1 MRMLGVVLVAAL
13 FVLAPQVCAQ
23 QQAPLVGI
31 DPVRASLDQIETATR
46 RDSHNL
52 RALLDLSQSLTP
64 LRDDL
69 RAKLADLEPRLAE
82 VGMRLQG
89 LGPAPARDAAPENAA
104 VAAERARL
112 TQLRDEL
119 DAAVKQV
126 RLLQVRADQ
135 LAQFISDRRR
145 AAYAETL
152 FERSSSVLDPFF
164 WRDVAVELPA
174 GNAAAIAV
182 ITSGWTH
189 AVDNGGALRFA
200 AALLA
205 LGIFAAGMIALARW
219 WRQWLA
225 ARADGEHRFGAALAS
240 LLVFLRAAFA
250 MPLIVMVVGEVLD
263 QFGLLSKPLGEI
275 VTGLSAGAVFASVG
289 RATALAVLA
298 PDEPQRRLVNLH
310 DTTARALSRHLVW
323 GSRALGAVV
332 FVLSAQKVIGGSQVL
347 ATAVSML
354 FSAAVLGLLIHL
366 LLDLRP
372 SEEEFGDAVRRRTLW
387 IRPIAWIAVA
397 AIAVA
402 LLAGYAGF
410 ATFVAGRT
418 IFTVTLLGV
427 LYLLL
432 AASDRLIGEML
443 TPGAARSRAIA
454 ANLGVD
460 PRRLGLI
467 GTVLS
472 GVIRTLF
479 VLLALALMI
488 GPWEIAAADLLETM
502 RLATFGIKIGD
513 ISISFGAVLGAVVV
527 FTVVIVVTRIV
538 QRWLETRLLPSTE
551 IEPSLQLSIST
562 VFGYV
567 GFIIALVMALA
578 EIGIDP
584 QKIALVAG
592 ALSVGIGFGLQSIVS
607 NFVSGLI
614 LLAERP
620 IRVGDQIVVKNEE
633 GYVRRISVRATEI
646 ETFDKASVII
656 PNSELITGLVKNWTH
671 SNTLGRVNIK
681 IAVSY
686 DCDPDAVMAILKAC
700 VGEHASV
707 LKEPPPAVLLTE
719 FGASAL
725 VFEMFFI
732 VPNLSDRGRI
742 KSDIHIAILR
752 QFRAAGIEMTPP
764 QEVRLIGA
772 DLPAENAKSP

>member
-1 MRMLGVVLVAAL
+1 MLGVVLVAAL

-31 DPVRASLDQIETATR
+31 DPIRVSLEQMERAAR
-46 RDSHNL
+46 RDSHNV
-52 RALLDLSQSLTP
+52 RALLDLAQSLTP
-64 LRDDL
+64 VRENLRD
-69 RAKLADLEPRLAE
+69 KLADLEPRLIE
-82 VGMRLQG
+82 VDASLQA
-89 LGPAPARDAAPENAA
+89 LGPASGRDAAPENAA
-104 VAAERARL
+104 LAAERARL
-112 TQLRDEL
+112 TQQRDEI
-119 DAAVKQV
+119 DAALKQV
-126 RLLQVRADQ
+126 RLLQGRGDK
-135 LAQFISDRRR
+135 LAQLINDRRR

-152 FERSSSVLDPFF
+152 FERSWSVLDPFF
-164 WRDVAVELPA
+164 WRDVAVEMPA
-174 GNAAAIAV
+174 ANAAVIAV
-182 ITSGWTH
+182 IWNGWTY
-189 AVDNGGALRFA
+189 ALDNGGALRFA
-200 AALLA
+200 AALVTIA
-205 LGIFAAGMIALARW
+205 VFAAGMIALARW
-219 WRQWLA
+219 WRRWLA
-225 ARADGEHRFGAALAS
+225 ARAGGEKRFGAALAS
-240 LLVFLRAAFA
+240 LLVFLRAALA
-250 MPLIVMVVGEVLD
+250 MPLAVIVVGGVLD
-263 QFGLLSKPLGEI
+263 QFGLMSKPLGEI
-275 VTGLSAGAVFASVG
+275 VTGLTAGVIFASLG
-289 RATALAVLA
+289 RASALAVLA
-298 PDEPQRRLVNLH
+298 PDEPQRRLIGLH
-310 DTTARALSRHLVW
+310 DATAYPLAHHLVW
-323 GSRALGAVV
+323 GSRALGAL
-332 FVLSAQKVIGGSQVL
+332 VLLLTMHQALGGTQVL

-354 FSAAVLGLLIHL
+354 FSAAILGVLIHL

-372 SEEEFGDAVRRRTLW
+372 TEEEFGDAARKRTLW
-387 IRPIAWIAVA
+387 IRPFGWIAVA

-402 LLAGYAGF
+402 LLSGYAQF
-410 ATFVAGRT
+410 ATFVAGRA
-418 IFTVTLLGV
+418 IFTVILFGV

-432 AASDRLIGEML
+432 AVSDRLIAEML
-443 TPGAARSRAIA
+443 TPGASRSRAVA
-454 ANLGVD
+454 VNLGVD

-472 GVIRTLF
+472 GTVR
-479 VLLALALMI
+479 VLLVLVALALMI
-488 GPWEIAAADLLETM
+488 GPWEITAADLLETV
-502 RLATFGIKIGD
+502 RLATFGFKIGD
-513 ISISFGAVLGAVVV
+513 ISISLSAVLGAVAVFVV
-527 FTVVIVVTRIV
+527 VMVITRIV

-551 IEPSLQLSIST
+551 IEPSLQLSIAT
-562 VFGYV
+562 VFGYF

-620 IRVGDQIVVKNEE
+620 IRVGDQIVVKSEE

-681 IAVSY
+681 LAVSY

-764 QEVRLIGA
+764 HDVRLIGPVSSAA
-772 DLPAENAKSP
+772 DPKSP